1 MGLEEQIIRLA
12 YAKPELRGPLLAAI
26 KRASLSTLDVRI
38 FDFVRNQFLAELT
51 DAFVESFD
59 YKTSITKRDLGYV
72 EGRRNHFLWRLK
84 FDMVHRG
91 DSYEIETTLHAGTS
105 FQDAQF
111 TKFETGQHESIDD
124 LFGKV
129 NAALSNYMR

>member
-1 MGLEEQIIRLA
+1 MNLKEKIIRLA
-12 YAKPELRGPLLAAI
+12 HANPEFRRPLLAAL
-26 KRASLSTLDVRI
+26 KKANLSTLDVRI
-38 FDFVRNQFLAELT
+38 FDFVRNQFLTELT

-72 EGRRNHFLWRLK
+72 EGRRGHFLWRLK
-84 FDMVHRG
+84 FDVVHRG
-91 DSYEIETTLHAGTS
+91 DSYDMETTLHAGTS

-124 LFGKV
+124 LFSKI
-129 NAALSNYMR
+129 NSALSNHMR